1 MSQIPEER
9 SETGKPMVPA
19 TPRDVLHIRIGSFVL
34 LFALAFGTLA
44 FVIGAVALGVVLYVV
59 ALATIADIALA
70 VRRQRRLGGR
80 PEGLE

>member
-19 TPRDVLHIRIGSFVL
+19 TPRDVLHIRIGSFIL
-34 LFALAFGTLA
+34 LFTIAFGTLA
-44 FVIGAVALGVVLYVV
+44 LIIGATVLTTVLY
-59 ALATIADIALA
+59 TIAVITIIDIAFA
-70 VRRQRRLGGR
+70 IRRQRRLGGR